1 MANQTLPAQKTL
13 FVDTQG
19 LIYAFEAGDPLW
31 LNFIDSRLAAGYRLV
46 LTEEHLDEFAR
57 SATLDAALALTRQ
70 AVRRRPLWLRSFA
83 DLKTDEVCR
92 FAASLRDRDTP
103 LPPVVALV
111 EAFEDVS
118 QVGERHQLDP
128 EAFVRF
134 AALPSARDGMAAL
147 LQEHANGLNFL
158 TAAEA
163 AGQLTKEAR
172 ERAVRDSLRRLLAR
186 GSPSASPA
194 AAADELELAVK
205 QCVKHQR
212 SLLRE
217 CPVFATELHL
227 SDYRCRNPKRRARE
241 SDSRDLTMAVAAFP
255 NVSTFVTH
263 DGFLHGGLQYVQKRL
278 LRVDTEL
285 LQRPPTPSD

>member
-1 MANQTLPAQKTL
+1 ML
-13 FVDTQG
+13 FRS
-19 LIYAFEAGDPLW
+19 
-31 LNFIDSRLAAGYRLV
+31 SRLAAGYRLV

-70 AVRRRPLWLRSFA
+70 AVQRRPLWLRSFA

-92 FAASLRDRDTP
+92 FAAGLRDRDAS

-111 EAFEDVS
+111 EEFETVS
-118 QVGERHQLDP
+118 QIGERHQLDP

-134 AALPSARDGMAAL
+134 AALPTAREGMAAL
-147 LQEHANGLNFL
+147 LQEHAKGLNFL

-163 AGQLTKEAR
+163 SGQLSKEAR
-172 ERAVRDSLRRLLAR
+172 ERSVRESLRRLLTR
-186 GSPSASPA
+186 GGPSSSPA
-194 AAADELELAVK
+194 AAADELEMTVK

-212 SLLRE
+212 RLLRE

-227 SDYRCRNPKRRARE
+227 SDYRCSNPRRKARE

-255 NVSTFVTH
+255 NVSTFVTN
-263 DGFLHGGLQYVQKRL
+263 DGFLHGGLQYVQRRL
-278 LRVDTEL
+278 PRVDTEL

>member
-1 MANQTLPAQKTL
+1 MAYGTAPALRTL

-31 LNFIDSRLAAGYRLV
+31 LNCIDSRLAAGYRLV
-46 LTEEHLDEFAR
+46 LTEEHLDELAR
-57 SATLDAALALTRQ
+57 SATLDAALAMTRQ
-70 AVRRRPLWLRSFA
+70 AVQRRPLWLRSLA

-92 FAASLRDRDTP
+92 FAASIRDRDAP
-103 LPPVVALV
+103 LPPVTALV
-111 EAFEDVS
+111 EAFVDVS
-118 QVGERHQLDP
+118 QVGERHQQDP
-128 EAFVRF
+128 EAFLRF
-134 AALPSARDGMAAL
+134 AALPAAREGMAAL
-147 LQEHANGLNFL
+147 LQEHAKGLNFL

-163 AGQLTKEAR
+163 SGQLSKEAR
-172 ERAVRDSLRRLLAR
+172 ERSVRESLRRLLAR

-194 AAADELELAVK
+194 AAAVELERTVK
-205 QCVKHQR
+205 QCVEHLPR
-212 SLLRE
+212 LLRE

-227 SDYRCRNPKRRARE
+227 SDYRCSNPKRKARE

-263 DGFLHGGLQYVQKRL
+263 VGYLHGGLQYVQKHL